1 MVNLPSKP
9 RKKKMTD
16 ISRRIPVESK
26 QLPQKQLKEKK
37 PEPKIIAVEEKI
49 KKFDKEIEQF
59 ERKEE
64 RQFEKEAK
72 VKRRLKIK
80 RLKIKTYVLIASIII
95 LLAAL
100 VYSAVEFLPKT
111 DIKITTKK
119 TDWSYIDSVAANKN
133 ITQIDVAK
141 KQVPAEIFSLTKN
154 FTASFAATGKKM
166 VEERAS
172 GKITIYN
179 AYSSDPQ
186 LLVANTRFAAPDGKI
201 FRLAQKITV
210 PGAKIV
216 DGKIVPSSIEATV
229 IADQAGPKYNIDPV
243 SHFSIPG
250 FQGSAKYQGFYAESK
265 GTMTGGFIG
274 EIAFPTDDDIKK
286 AKAKAASD
294 LQDYIQ
300 SLLVVQMLP
309 DFKMIDGSKQFNLL
323 KQEINPKVDDKNNFT
338 VFSEAQLSIIAFKE
352 SDVKNL
358 IEQAAQAKLGADF
371 RMKTYK
377 LDYGAGRSDFKQG
390 QISFA
395 VNFQG
400 SFEEPVDADL
410 FRQQAAN
417 KSEQDLR
424 ILVSSLPNIQKIT
437 ISFWPFWVK
446 RAPDDLNKIKVE
458 VE

>member
-1 MVNLPSKP
+1 MATIYKKP
-9 RKKKMTD
+9 KKKMVD
-16 ISRRIPVESK
+16 ISRRVPAEAKQPPPK
-26 QLPQKQLKEKK
+26 QLRDKK

-49 KKFDKEIEQF
+49 KKLDKEIEQF
-59 ERKEE
+59 EIKEE

-72 VKRRLKIK
+72 AKRRFRIK
-80 RLKIKTYVLIASIII
+80 RLKIKTYFLIVSIMI

-100 VYSAVEFLPKT
+100 VYSAIEFLPRT
-111 DIKITTKK
+111 NIKVTTKK
-119 TDWSYIDSVAANKN
+119 TDWTYIDSIAANKN
-133 ITQIDVAK
+133 ITQIDAVK
-141 KQVPAEIFSLTKN
+141 KQIPAEIFSQTKN
-154 FTASFAATGKKM
+154 FTDSFTATGKKM
-166 VEERAS
+166 VEEKAS
-172 GKITIYN
+172 GKIIIYN

-186 LLVANTRFAAPDGKI
+186 LLVANTRFSAPDGKI

-216 DGKIVPSSIEATV
+216 SGKIVPSSIEV
-229 IADQAGPKYNIDPV
+229 MVVADQAGPKYNIDPV

-265 GTMTGGFIG
+265 ETMTGGFIG
-274 EIAFPTDDDIKK
+274 ETAFPTDDDIKQ
-286 AKAKAASD
+286 AKTKAASN

-300 SLLVVQMLP
+300 SLLVVQMPL
-309 DFKMIDGSKQFNLL
+309 DFKMIDGSKQFNIL

-358 IEQAAQAKLGADF
+358 IEQAAKAKLGTDF
-371 RMKTYK
+371 QMKTYK
-377 LDYGAGRSDFKQG
+377 LDYGSGRSDFKQG

-400 SFEEPVDADL
+400 SFEEPVDADW

-424 ILVSSLPNIQKIT
+424 ALISSLPNIQKIT

-446 RAPDDLNKIKVE
+446 RAPDDLNRIKVE